1 MTVGASSITWLA
13 FLCQVDALSVTHRSG
28 IRGVP
33 TSVPRPDFP
42 RCTRYSRFMPCMAGS
57 KGHESVPVVDGDEH
71 VTPKEAPQTIC
82 ESRLDFNCNGVIT
95 KEDIDSASASSIMS
109 KTNLYKEL
117 TRQTRLDVFDYRQW
131 EQYRSSDTFFTHL
144 GTFFGSRVI
153 RSIWKE
159 CAFSLVIAALVCLY
173 NSVILPVAARR
184 GLFHGFVV
192 HLPMLPWTIASSFLS
207 LLLVFR
213 TNASYQR
220 WSEARAVWGSVTNTV
235 RDIGRQLSWR
245 SPCRQSVPN
254 ALERLAAFGWAL
266 QAHVGGPVIT
276 HNCNKQLVKLLGPKD
291 LAVVQASDHKPM
303 ALLGLLTTSV
313 DSLEKCPLR
322 RQKLDM
328 GITQL
333 MDNLGKCERIFK
345 TPIPRIYTKH
355 TERFLGVWLATL
367 PIGMYDVLKAPL
379 AMLPAMLLLS
389 VFLLGINELANQ
401 IEEPFS
407 ILPLDAMCNGIH
419 KSIEEDYHNSHDVF
433 DDAQDVQDFLGQVV
447 PR

>member
-1 MTVGASSITWLA
+1 MV
-13 FLCQVDALSVTHRSG
+13 
-28 IRGVP
+28 
-33 TSVPRPDFP
+33 
-42 RCTRYSRFMPCMAGS
+42 GS
-57 KGHESVPVVDGDEH
+57 KGYKSVLDNDGDGH
-71 VTPKEAPQTIC
+71 ATAKEASQTISK
-82 ESRLDFNCNGVIT
+82 SRLDLNGDGVIT
-95 KEDIDSASASSIMS
+95 KEEIDSANPFAIMS

-117 TRQTRLDVFDYRQW
+117 SRQTRLDVFDYLQW
-131 EQYRSSDTFFTHL
+131 EKYRSSDAFFSHL
-144 GTFFGSRVI
+144 GSFFGSRMI

-159 CAFSLVIAALVCLY
+159 CAFSLVIATLLCLY
-173 NSVILPVAARR
+173 NSVILPFAARR
-184 GLFHGFVV
+184 GLFHGCMF

-220 WSEARAVWGSVTNTV
+220 WSEARAVWGSITNTV

-254 ALERLAAFGWAL
+254 ALNRLAAFGWAL
-266 QAHVGGPVIT
+266 QAHVGGPVIQ

-291 LAVVQASDHKPM
+291 LAVVQASEHKPM
-303 ALLGLLTTSV
+303 ALLGLLTDSV
-313 DSLEKCPLR
+313 DSLEQCPLR
-322 RQKLDM
+322 GQKLDM

-367 PIGMYDVLKAPL
+367 PIGLYDVLKAPW
-379 AMLPAMLLLS
+379 AMLPPMLLLS
-389 VFLLGINELANQ
+389 VFLLGISELANQ

-407 ILPLDAMCNGIH
+407 ILPLDAMCNGIQ
-419 KSIEEDYHNSHDVF
+419 KSIVEDYHNSQDNFHGQDQPMGDLSDGRSFV
-433 DDAQDVQDFLGQVV
+433 AQVLRNRNE
-447 PR
+447 PLRHAREAN